1 MWCVYLG
8 FRETYGYYWGES
20 LIHLWDPFEYGSFE
34 VHPTV
39 KFHPIPQGVPLR
51 IRRCGSPLVP
61 GA

>member
-1 MWCVYLG
+1 MVVQITIRKIKL
-8 FRETYGYYWGES
+8 WGES
-20 LIHLWDPFEYGSFE
+20 LIYLWDPLEYGSFE

-51 IRRCGSPLVP
+51 VRRCGSPLVR